1 MFTVDG
7 VQWSIPCD
15 IKRVSEVRPSDI
27 SGMLLNKA
35 FFNDVLGTYMQ
46 YEITLIPDPRNMADY
61 YALYE
66 LLNSPVDGHTFVLP
80 YNGNTVTLA
89 ARVSQ
94 VSDVYV
100 RMPGGAVYWKGVSF
114 TITANGPTKTESLGS
129 VIARGLSPLPEVDNP
144 QVGDTY
150 TWDGSEWDEVI
161 DADDIAY

>member
-27 SGMLLNKA
+27 SGMLLDKSY
-35 FFNDVLGTYMQ
+35 FNDVLGTYMQ
-46 YEITLIPDPRNMADY
+46 YEITLIPDPGSMADY

-80 YNGNTVTLA
+80 YNDSTVTLA

-100 RMPGGAVYWKGVSF
+100 RMPNGAVYWKGVSF
-114 TITANGPTKTESLGS
+114 TITANNPTKTMSLS
-129 VIARGLSPLPEVDNP
+129 NTIARGLTVLPEVTSP
-144 QVGDTY
+144 EVGDKYEWTGT
-150 TWDGSEWDEVI
+150 TWQKVVET
-161 DADDIAY
+161 

>member
-27 SGMLLNKA
+27 SGLLLNKSY
-35 FFNDVLGTYMQ
+35 FNDVLGTYMQ
-46 YEITLIPDPRNMADY
+46 YEITLMPDPGSMADY

-80 YNGNTVTLA
+80 YNDSTVTLA

-100 RMPGGAVYWKGVSF
+100 RMPNGAVYWKGVSF
-114 TITANGPTKTESLGS
+114 TITANNPTKTMSLS
-129 VIARGLSPLPEVDNP
+129 NTITRGLTVLPEVTNP
-144 QVGDTY
+144 EVGDKYEWTGT
-150 TWDGSEWDEVI
+150 TWQKVVET
-161 DADDIAY
+161 